1 MSIKKNLDPS
11 DKSFTSFTVNK
22 KFSFTERDSGSGIF
36 AVPIIS
42 GTDANLYNFLKSTA
56 TSKTISGSVFY
67 KTPTYHAINQLYY
80 KDIRSM
86 LGHID
91 LYRGV
96 PITEDAVQE
105 YMLSLLFLYFHQLLQ
120 SRQLLQRASHLLS

>member
-36 AVPIIS
+36 AVPIIR

-56 TSKTISGSVFY
+56 TSKPYRVVCFI
-67 KTPTYHAINQLYY
+67 KHQL
-80 KDIRSM
+80 I
-86 LGHID
+86 
-91 LYRGV
+91 
-96 PITEDAVQE
+96 
-105 YMLSLLFLYFHQLLQ
+105 MLSTNYIIKTFE
-120 SRQLLQRASHLLS
+120 AC